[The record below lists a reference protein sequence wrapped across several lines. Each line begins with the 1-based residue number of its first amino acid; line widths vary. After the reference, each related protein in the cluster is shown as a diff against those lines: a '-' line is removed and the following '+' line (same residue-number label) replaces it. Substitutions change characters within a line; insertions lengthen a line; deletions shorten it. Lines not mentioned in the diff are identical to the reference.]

1 MAARREGSPGNWPSL
16 AFVIPVSEPSHDPEP
31 LELWSFS
38 KALGG
43 SIKAVWINGVYGSFP
58 SQSSG
63 ERSAHGGIKFILKE
77 GLIWQFRRWLPPAR
91 GAGL

>member
-38 KALGG
+38 KALRE
-43 SIKAVWINGVYGSFP
+43 SIKAVWINGAYGSFP

-63 ERSAHGGIKFILKE
+63 ERSVQGGIKFTLKE
-77 GLIWQFRRWLPPAR
+77 GLIWQFRRWLPSAL